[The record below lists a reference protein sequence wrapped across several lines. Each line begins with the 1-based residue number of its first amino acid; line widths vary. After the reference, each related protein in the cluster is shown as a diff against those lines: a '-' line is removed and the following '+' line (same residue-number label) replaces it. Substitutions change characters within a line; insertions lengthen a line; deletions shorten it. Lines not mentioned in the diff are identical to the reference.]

1 MLEVSRSLPLYDSEG
16 HLKAFIVLKR
26 LTVLVESGRVTVVYS
41 RRGKPLRAQEID
53 PNPQPLSPPPYSYN
67 EKLPRACKRAW
78 TLRRLGGVRGW
89 NFAAAD
95 VRPIFMAVVTSCLA
109 SAEAG
114 A

>member
-1 MLEVSRSLPLYDSEG
+1 MLEVSCSLPLYDWEG
-16 HLKAFIVLKR
+16 RLKVFLTPKR
-26 LTVLVESGRVTVVYS
+26 LQLLVESQRVTVTCT
-41 RRGKPLRAQEID
+41 RLGKPLRAQEVD
-53 PNPQPLSPPPYSYN
+53 PNPQPLRPAPYSYN